1 MDAAQVWLIDGG
13 SSASGGDVRAEVDAH
28 AHSAHLLVMASKSVM
43 DLLPRYQRVRLELES
58 YLSGLDIGAKIPTEQ
73 EIIKQF
79 KISRVTARKAL
90 QLLRSEGT
98 VESFP
103 GRGTFLAKL
112 PTRASTVL
120 QSRLIGL
127 LVPNASAPM
136 VGEIVWGV
144 EAEATRRGYH
154 VLLSH
159 DHNDPE
165 LQIAQLGKMLDTQ
178 VAGILLYP
186 DRFVTERKEFLRLL
200 REIKKRNVPLVLL
213 DRYIPNVD
221 FPCVMT
227 DNVQGM
233 YQLTEHLICCGRRR
247 PALVG
252 FWPSN
257 TVHRDRRR
265 GVTEALR
272 DHGLGPA
279 PVLEVEIQGEE
290 DFFQAARDAVAGWVK
305 GRPAS
310 DLPFDSIICMFDMLA
325 FGAFSALRDAGLRVP
340 DDVALVGYDNFDS
353 EIYRALGLELTSVQQ
368 PLDDEGATA
377 AGLLI
382 DRIENK
388 PRAGRA
394 IHVLLPP
401 RVVVRTSCGAKARLE
416 TRKPGGA
423 SAAKSVSPR
432 QPSGPVGL

>member
-1 MDAAQVWLIDGG
+1 M
-13 SSASGGDVRAEVDAH
+13 R
-28 AHSAHLLVMASKSVM
+28 SKNVM
-43 DLLPRYQRVRLELES
+43 DLLPRYQRVRLELEEH
-58 YLSGLDIGAKIPTEQ
+58 LSGLSIGAKIPTER
-73 EIIKQF
+73 ELIKQF

-90 QLLRSEGT
+90 QLLRSDGT
-98 VESFP
+98 LESHP

-112 PTRASTVL
+112 PSRPPSL
-120 QSRLIGL
+120 PQSRLLGL

-136 VGEIVWGV
+136 VGGIVWGV

-186 DRFVTERKEFLRLL
+186 DRFVTERKEFLGLL
-200 REIKKRNVPLVLL
+200 REIKKRNIPLVLL

-233 YQLTEHLICCGRRR
+233 YQLTEHLIFCGRRR

-272 DHGLGPA
+272 DHGLNPA
-279 PVLEVEIQGEE
+279 PVIEVEIQGEE

-305 GRPAS
+305 DRSAS
-310 DLPFDSIICMFDMLA
+310 ELPFDSIICMFDMLA
-325 FGAFSALRDAGLRVP
+325 YGAFSALRDAGLKVP

-353 EIYRALGLELTSVQQ
+353 EIYRTLGLELTSVQQ

-388 PRAGRA
+388 PRTGRA
-394 IHVLLPP
+394 SHILLPP
-401 RVVVRTSCGAKARLE
+401 RLVVRTSCSAKQRIEPRRPASTQARSTPGKAKAAR
-416 TRKPGGA
+416 
-423 SAAKSVSPR
+423 
-432 QPSGPVGL
+432 